1 MELEVLVR
9 GKAGKE
15 VEYGNKFFLS
25 ESVHGYV
32 FDFNLIK
39 GNLDDRDLLKESLQK
54 MEEGKLRLPPNS
66 NQRNRFLRGSLM
78 LSIGLS

>member
-54 MEEGKLRLPPNS
+54 MEEGKLPQAS
-66 NQRNRFLRGSLM
+66 SICGDRGFQWRDGDR
-78 LSIGLS
+78 SIKAP